1 MLRETQTDVKP
12 SKKGR
17 TSCQAYKDEIQN
29 DLFIFKQHCC
39 HDYEVQNG
47 FFIFKQHCCH
57 DYEVQNGLFFIFKQH
72 CCHDYFARER
82 VDDCGWGDGGSIVV
96 RVRVEGR
103 CLCTSAV
110 DESKRFLAE
119 VLTHT
124 Q

>member
-1 MLRETQTDVKP
+1 MSRERQTDVKP

-47 FFIFKQHCCH
+47 
-57 DYEVQNGLFFIFKQH
+57 LFIFKQH

-103 CLCTSAV
+103 CLCTFAV

>member
-1 MLRETQTDVKP
+1 MSRERQTDVKP

-39 HDYEVQNG
+39 HD
-47 FFIFKQHCCH
+47 C
-57 DYEVQNGLFFIFKQH
+57 
-72 CCHDYFARER
+72 FARER

-103 CLCTSAV
+103 CLCTFAV